1 MCIITSMNSRFA
13 ILTLM
18 AIMVVSVNSAYANED
33 TSVSIQFIGD
43 NSLDLK
49 DKNRLVRADIE
60 IENFDPQDGYYFMKV
75 TNLFTGEVIKNSEI
89 QPKYREEG
97 LWGMQTSYLVDD
109 TVDNIIG
116 EYEIQIYT
124 EFGTATTSTTFSVVD
139 SSKNPLVIE
148 DASTLQE
155 LTQSP
160 ETPSPAA
167 SSLLPQWVR
176 NIFILYAEQKISEI
190 ELMSALEYL
199 IDQEILQ
206 VK

>member
-1 MCIITSMNSRFA
+1 MNSRFA
-13 ILTLM
+13 ILPLV
-18 AIMVVSVNSAYANED
+18 AIMLVSINSAYANED
-33 TSVSIQFIGD
+33 TSVSIKFIGD
-43 NSLDLK
+43 NFLDIK
-49 DKNRLVRADIE
+49 DDNRLVRADIE
-60 IENFDPQDGYYFMKV
+60 IENFDPQDGYYFMKII
-75 TNLFTGEVIKNSEI
+75 NLFTGEVIKNSEI

-109 TVDNIIG
+109 TVEDIVG

-124 EFGTATTSTTFSVVD
+124 EFGTATTSTTFSVID
-139 SSKNPLVIE
+139 SSKNPLVTE
-148 DASTLQE
+148 STTLQK
-155 LTQSP
+155 LTESP

-176 NIFILYAEQKISEI
+176 NIFVLYAQQQISEV

-199 IDQEILQ
+199 IDQDILQ

>member
-1 MCIITSMNSRFA
+1 MNSRIT

-18 AIMVVSVNSAYANED
+18 AIMVVSINTAYADEN
-33 TSVSIQFIGD
+33 TSVSIKFIG
-43 NSLDLK
+43 NNYLDLK
-49 DKNRLVRADIE
+49 DDNRLVRADIE
-60 IENFDPQDGYYFMKV
+60 IENFDPQDGYYFMKI
-75 TNLFTGEVIKNSEI
+75 TNLFTGEVIKTSEI
-89 QPKYREEG
+89 NPTYREEG

-109 TVDNIIG
+109 TVEDLIG

-139 SSKNPLVIE
+139 SSKNPLVVE
-148 DASTLQE
+148 EAGTLQE
-155 LTQSP
+155 LTESP
-160 ETPSPAA
+160 ETPAQTP

-176 NIFILYAEQKISEI
+176 NIFILYAEQQISEI